1 MITLVD
7 GTSGGRALPGGNWPK
22 GVGLEVYSQALL
34 LRNVSSGLY
43 AHIHTHSIQVHTHSI
58 QAHTHKPTW
67 NFRSGQHAWSYFCVF
82 TWAMFW
88 VSSWG
93 KPRSFVLWPSPSRL
107 PWSLFLCCSY
117 HSKTLDINDWSH
129 QEAEWNEQSFQLLW
143 GEQLSGW
150 PPPCPQVPTI
160 MVALFPWRRLESPG
174 IVWSNWDDWPDPVR
188 YFDFQFSLIK

>member
-7 GTSGGRALPGGNWPK
+7 GTSGGRALPRGNWPK

-93 KPRSFVLWPSPSRL
+93 KPRSFVLWPSPSRV
-107 PWSLFLCCSY
+107 PWSLFLCYSY
-117 HSKTLDINDWSH
+117 QSKTLDINDWSH
-129 QEAEWNEQSFQLLW
+129 QEAEWNEQRFPVTLRRTTEWMTPTLSPGSDHYGCFIPLKKIGKPWHCL
-143 GEQLSGW
+143 EQLGW
-150 PPPCPQVPTI
+150 LTRP
-160 MVALFPWRRLESPG
+160 S
-174 IVWSNWDDWPDPVR
+174 
-188 YFDFQFSLIK
+188 